1 MAVFTTW
8 FGRSARV
15 DDDAGTP
22 VGINLAV
29 GAVTITA
36 AVFVAASVPIADPQW
51 RCAVVAVAVGL
62 FAAFTLDWPAVAAV
76 VLPTWMI
83 MNGFLVNRLGDLS
96 WHGRADLDR
105 FVVLVVA
112 GCLGLAV
119 GKAHRRVHGLRERW
133 QLAAVVHEMRTE
145 INEET
150 KHRA

>member
-1 MAVFTTW
+1 MTVFTTW
-8 FGRSARV
+8 FGRSARI
-15 DDDAGTP
+15 DDDTGTP
-22 VGINLAV
+22 VGINVAV

-51 RCAVVAVAVGL
+51 RCAVVAVALGL
-62 FAAFTLDWPAVAAV
+62 FAAFVVDWLAVAVV

-96 WHGRADLDR
+96 WHGWVDLDR

-119 GKAHRRVHGLRERW
+119 GAAHRRVHGLRERW
-133 QLAAVVHEMRTE
+133 QLEAAVQEMRTE
-145 INEET
+145 FNEET